1 MQQWWD
7 FGKIQIKQLSQQYAC
22 NITKDLTN
30 LMANLEED
38 IKRLHESIDTERN
51 QELFGILDE
60 KKKELAKI
68 LNLKAQGALIRSRF
82 QNIEW
87 MDIPS
92 KIFFNLEKKN
102 GQKRCMYLWL
112 TF

>member
-1 MQQWWD
+1 
-7 FGKIQIKQLSQQYAC
+7 
-22 NITKDLTN
+22 
-30 LMANLEED
+30 MANLEED
-38 IKRLHESIDTERN
+38 IKRLHESIDTEQN

-60 KKKELAKI
+60 RRKNWLKI

-92 KIFFNLEKKN
+92 KFFLTGGKKMDKN
-102 GQKRCMYLWL
+102 DVFMAYVLRVVRFC
-112 TF
+112 